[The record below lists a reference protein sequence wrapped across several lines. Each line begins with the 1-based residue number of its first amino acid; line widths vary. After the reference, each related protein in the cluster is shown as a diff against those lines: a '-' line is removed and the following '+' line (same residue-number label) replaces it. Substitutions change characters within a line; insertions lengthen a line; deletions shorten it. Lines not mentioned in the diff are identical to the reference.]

1 MAVTF
6 KATLHKFDKK
16 GEKTGWT
23 FIDIGEDIIGQ
34 LKPGYKKS
42 FRVKGR
48 IDEYAFKGLS
58 LLPMG
63 EGDFI
68 MTVNGVMRKK
78 IRKKEG
84 DTVLVELSEDKAP
97 VKISEDL
104 LACLVEDKKAKEFF
118 ESLPGS
124 HRNYFSK
131 WIESA
136 KTPETKARRIAQSVS
151 AFQNKQGYAEM
162 MRANKAAKSSL

>member
-1 MAVTF
+1 MPVTF
-6 KATLHKFDKK
+6 KATLHKFEKK

-23 FIDIGEDIIGQ
+23 FIDIDEEIISQ
-34 LKPGYKKS
+34 LKPGHKRS

-48 IDEYAFKGLS
+48 IDNYAFKAMS

-68 MTVNGVMRKK
+68 MTVNGEVRKK

-84 DTVLVELSEDKAP
+84 DTVLVEISEDKAP
-97 VKISEDL
+97 VKISADL
-104 LACLVEDKKAKEFF
+104 LACIEEDKKAKAFF
-118 ESLPGS
+118 ETLPGS

-136 KTPETKARRIAQSVS
+136 KTPETKAKRIAQAMT

-162 MRANKAAKSSL
+162 MRANKAAKG